1 MEAAMEEVEPEAIV
15 VFMSLNYI
23 AKIGISKQKHNF
35 EDFFLQFKKV
45 AEMNPHL
52 KSERIS

>member
-23 AKIGISKQKHNF
+23 AKIGISKQKLNF
-35 EDFFLQFKKV
+35 EDFFL
-45 AEMNPHL
+45 HL
-52 KSERIS
+52 KKKYSGDEPSFKI